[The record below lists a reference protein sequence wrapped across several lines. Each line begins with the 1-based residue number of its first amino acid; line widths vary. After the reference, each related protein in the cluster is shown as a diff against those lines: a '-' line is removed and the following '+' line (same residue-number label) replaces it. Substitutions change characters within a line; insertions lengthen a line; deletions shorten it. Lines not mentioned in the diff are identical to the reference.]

1 MLSEYLKFRGYLTAM
16 YAYVCNTITVLISC
30 HISYLPIFFICMN
43 NSIHWCINRYF
54 NFGKNM
60 VIETFKQFGD
70 VFKICTTPR
79 CLHYDVNFPH
89 SSQYCKVSLK
99 LCTKNRFRKSMEKG
113 GGGNCH
119 TVPLLVGATD
129 QIVARTCDGNAI
141 FMNVRKAIQHVT

>member
-1 MLSEYLKFRGYLTAM
+1 M

-54 NFGKNM
+54 NFSKNM

-99 LCTKNRFRKSMEKG
+99 LCTKNEHLEVTGDKNIAEEFNKYFSTIGPKLGHNLPSSDINPMSYVMHRSQVFNFRNITFTEVK
-113 GGGNCH
+113 N
-119 TVPLLVGATD
+119 
-129 QIVARTCDGNAI
+129 
-141 FMNVRKAIQHVT
+141 